1 MRYRSVGHVADEFD
15 FVARELPQVNTIMLE
30 DDTFI
35 IDIKRTDQLAD
46 ELIKRGNK
54 LPFDSN
60 CRADTK
66 ADVETYL
73 NAHDYDNNG
82 LKLHEHA
89 YMNNRLVTAFESLL
103 CPEGKYWK
111 SRVVWQGDQRDSSY
125 DLTNPGLLLSK
136 VDDMDAYKY
145 IVNHSKRQYVDK
157 VAVNQE
163 NYHPLPLLI
172 CEGYT
177 YDEIKVKGELK
188 IGAWARDVISIE
200 KDAPQDFEKKYF
212 NSVESLKSYRDDCFD
227 QDGICD
233 DFDVVLSVV
242 KRNGMELEYASS
254 DLIDNEDIVLAAV
267 EQNGIALQFA
277 SDTMR
282 ENNEVIDRACTQ
294 NPLALEFV
302 LDEETITD
310 RYFLLVLVKE
320 NGMVL
325 QFIDGKNFQDS
336 KEKLK
341 IYFEVALAAVKQ
353 NGLALQFAG
362 DVKLDIYFEVALAA
376 VKQNGDAIK
385 FVNDNCLTLG
395 QIKQING
402 AESLTK
408 RKIIDEI
415 IIQPENAKKIKAC

>member
-1 MRYRSVGHVADEFD
+1 MGQYFYPIILKDDANAAGESSNPDVSV
-15 FVARELPQVNTIMLE
+15 
-30 DDTFI
+30 DT
-35 IDIKRTDQLAD
+35 
-46 ELIKRGNK
+46 E
-54 LPFDSN
+54 
-60 CRADTK
+60 

-82 LKLHEHA
+82 LKLYEHA
-89 YMNNRLVTAFESLL
+89 YMNNKLVTAFESLL

-125 DLTNPGLLLSK
+125 DLETPGLCLSK

-172 CEGYT
+172 CEGYDD
-177 YDEIKVKGELK
+177 DEITVKGELE
-188 IGAWARDVISIE
+188 IGAWARDIISIE
-200 KDAPQDFEKKYF
+200 KDEPNLTFEKKYF
-212 NSVESLKSYRDDCFD
+212 NSVESLINCDDE
-227 QDGICD
+227 ICD

-254 DLIDNEDIVLAAV
+254 DLIDNELIVLAAV
-267 EQNGIALQFA
+267 EQNGLALQFA
-277 SDTMR
+277 SDDQR
-282 ENNEVIDRACTQ
+282 ENSEVIDSACTQ

-302 LDEETITD
+302 LDEVGESKTD
-310 RYFLLVLVKE
+310 RHFLLGLVKE

-325 QFIDGKNFQDS
+325 QFIDGKEFRYSD
-336 KEKLK
+336 EKL
-341 IYFEVALAAVKQ
+341 IYFEVVLAAVKQ
-353 NGLALQFAG
+353 NGLALEFAG